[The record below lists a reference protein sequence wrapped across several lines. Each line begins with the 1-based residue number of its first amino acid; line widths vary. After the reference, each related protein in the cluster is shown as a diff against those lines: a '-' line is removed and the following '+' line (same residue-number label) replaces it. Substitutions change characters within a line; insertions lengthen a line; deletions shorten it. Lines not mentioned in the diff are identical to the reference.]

1 MQAKKDRQLSTLLA
15 QAGSLWDERTGAVS
29 MPLHAATTFRHP
41 ALGESTG
48 FDYSRTA
55 NPTRS
60 EVEKVLAEF
69 EGGTRALAFSSGM
82 AALDCVFRLFQPGQR
97 IVVLEDLYGG
107 SWRLLETVTKRFG
120 VEIVLVPAQELTPEN
135 LQKWAPFHGL
145 FFETPSNPTLQSVQ
159 GKALVD
165 YAHTQG
171 ALVIVDNTFMT
182 AWWQRPLQ
190 WGADVVAYSASK
202 YLGGHNDVLS
212 GVLVTKDV
220 ALGESLAALQNTT
233 GAVLGPWDS
242 WLLLRGLKTLP
253 LRLEKQQENAQ
264 KLVQWLRQHPSVLQV
279 HYTDQDPVHLSQSK
293 GTGAMISIVLSSEK
307 LAHAV
312 LSRVQ
317 VWLFAESLGGVESLI
332 TLPARQTHAD
342 VPASDRARL
351 GVVDSLLRLSV
362 GVEDFADLQADLAQA
377 LEVSP

>member
-1 MQAKKDRQLSTLLA
+1 MQLKKDRQPSTLLA

-29 MPLHAATTFRHP
+29 MPLHAATTFRHT

-55 NPTRS
+55 NPTRA
-60 EVEKVLAEF
+60 EVEKVLAAF
-69 EGGTRALAFSSGM
+69 EGGAKALAFSSGM
-82 AALDCVFRLFQPGQR
+82 AALDCVFRLFQPEQR
-97 IVVLEDLYGG
+97 ILVLEDLYGG

-120 VEIVLVPAQELTPEN
+120 VEIHLVPAIDFTPEH
-135 LQKWAPFHGL
+135 LQSFVPFHGL
-145 FFETPSNPTLQSVQ
+145 FFETPSNPTLQSVH
-159 GKALVD
+159 GKTLVD
-165 YAHTQG
+165 FAHSHS
-171 ALVIVDNTFMT
+171 ALAIVDNTFMT
-182 AWWQRPLQ
+182 AWWQRPLL

-212 GVLVTKDV
+212 GVLVAKEQS
-220 ALGESLAALQNTT
+220 LGETLAALQNTT

-264 KLVQWLRQHPSVLQV
+264 KLVHWLRQHPSVLHV
-279 HYTDQDPVHLSQSK
+279 HYTDQDPIHLGQST
-293 GTGAMISIVLSSEK
+293 GTGAMISIVLSSEN

-312 LSRVQ
+312 LSKVR

-342 VPASDRARL
+342 VPAQDRARL

-362 GVEDFADLQADLAQA
+362 GVEDLSDLQADLAQA

>member
-1 MQAKKDRQLSTLLA
+1 MQLKKDRQPSTLLA

-55 NPTRS
+55 NPTRA

-69 EGGTRALAFSSGM
+69 EGGAKALAFSSGM

-97 IVVLEDLYGG
+97 ILVLEDLYGG

-120 VEIVLVPAQELTPEN
+120 VEIHLVPAKDFTPEH
-135 LQKWAPFHGL
+135 LQDFAPFHGL
-145 FFETPSNPTLQSVQ
+145 FFETPSNPTLQSVN
-159 GKALVD
+159 GKVLVD
-165 YAHTQG
+165 FAHSHG
-171 ALVIVDNTFMT
+171 ALAIVDNTFMT
-182 AWWQRPLQ
+182 AWWQQPLL

-212 GVLVTKDV
+212 GVLVAKEKS
-220 ALGESLAALQNTT
+220 LGDTLAALQNTT

-264 KLVQWLRQHPSVLQV
+264 KLVQWLRQHPSVLHV
-279 HYTDQDPVHLSQSK
+279 HYPDQDPIHLSQSN
-293 GTGAMISIVLSSEK
+293 GTGAMISIVLSSEH

-312 LSRVQ
+312 LSKVR

-342 VPASDRARL
+342 VPAQDRARL

-362 GVEDFADLQADLAQA
+362 GVEDFSDLQADLAQA